1 MLPALIFH
9 RVIPMSLA
17 LVFAIVSGL
26 SASGL
31 TVVLLAAGRGA
42 ATLAPSAIATVAA
55 IATAAVIARCAGK
68 QSTPSAEPPAYRPP
82 EAESEPEAS
91 LPDERVEPPDCL
103 EKPDRAGFDG
113 VAMALV
119 KLRFADAVL
128 SRVPTETE
136 AATFAL
142 MERLVAIRDE
152 AAKASVAAAAS
163 KGDSV
168 TSDTVSALASQARA
182 TISKVREVMAE
193 MRKHEHAAATGLQS
207 LGKELKAAID
217 LLAEIGEITERSRL
231 IAFNMAI
238 EAARIGS
245 RGNGF
250 KVIVNELRTLND
262 RTADFSKRVS
272 GFLGHFKE
280 FNDSLAEKTVTD
292 SARVAEKVEV
302 SIADEEK
309 AIESLMRVSHA
320 CVDLTGDVE
329 QVVASTNKDLDGILE
344 SLQFQDITRQMVE
357 GAQSIVSEAREEID
371 RLLLSSSD
379 GETMMPA
386 TSGIESLRSRLLAAS
401 HTRSEKEAIQE
412 AII

>member
-1 MLPALIFH
+1 MNPA
-9 RVIPMSLA
+9 SA
-17 LVFAIVSGL
+17 LTIVSGL
-26 SASGL
+26 SATTAVAAML
-31 TVVLLAAGRGA
+31 TGAGSAMALAPSILAAGTAFAASVAVWASAGKAPERNALSPAPDTAEEAPATEAQASDEGRSPPDGPRSPGA
-42 ATLAPSAIATVAA
+42 ADDAA
-55 IATAAVIARCAGK
+55 IAM
-68 QSTPSAEPPAYRPP
+68 
-82 EAESEPEAS
+82 AS
-91 LPDERVEPPDCL
+91 
-103 EKPDRAGFDG
+103 
-113 VAMALV
+113 V

-136 AATFAL
+136 AATFGL
-142 MERLVAIRDE
+142 MERLVAIRDQASK
-152 AAKASVAAAAS
+152 AAVSAAAS
-163 KGDSV
+163 KGGAV
-168 TSDTVSALASQARA
+168 TSDTVSELADGAKA
-182 TISKVREVMAE
+182 TIAKVREALTE
-193 MRKHEHAAATGLQS
+193 MRKHERSAATGLQS
-207 LGKELKAAID
+207 LGKELKSAID
-217 LLAEIGEITERSRL
+217 LLAEISEITERSRL

-292 SARVAEKVEV
+292 SARVAEKVEG

-320 CVDLTGDVE
+320 CVDLTVDVE
-329 QVVASTNKDLDGILE
+329 QVVASTNRDLDGILE

-371 RLLLSSSD
+371 RLLRPSSD
-379 GETMMPA
+379 GKPMMPEA
-386 TSGIESLRSRLLAAS
+386 SGIESLRSRLLAAS

-412 AII
+412 AVI